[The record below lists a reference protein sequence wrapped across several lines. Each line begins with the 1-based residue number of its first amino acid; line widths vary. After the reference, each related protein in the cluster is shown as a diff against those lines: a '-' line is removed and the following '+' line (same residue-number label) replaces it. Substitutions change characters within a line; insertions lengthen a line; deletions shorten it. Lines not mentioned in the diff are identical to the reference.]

1 MQSGELNPLERP
13 RSVADIIGEA
23 LDIYQR
29 YPLLF
34 LALALGVIAPYE
46 LAALAA
52 TGRGPLTS
60 GGNVGVTYLVL
71 LLDIA
76 MVGPLVSALHIH
88 AIVLI
93 GQQRTPRLG
102 EVVSRTLR
110 VLAVVAAA
118 VIVSALGIAL
128 GFFALIIPGILL
140 TLRWSVVAQVAA
152 IEHEGWIP
160 SLQRSREL
168 TRGHYLHILGLLLI
182 VGLLSAGIFLAVGA
196 IPLGSTSGAA
206 SVAVGV
212 AARTITASFSALAL
226 ALLYFDL
233 RARLAGA
240 REVRFEPAA
249 AEPPPQP
256 GDEASPESPLEPG
269 QERP

>member
-1 MQSGELNPLERP
+1 MQSGERNPLERP

-46 LAALAA
+46 LAVLAA

-60 GGNVGVTYLVL
+60 GGNVGVTYLLL
-71 LLDIA
+71 LLDTA
-76 MVGPLVSALHIH
+76 MVGPLVSALNIH
-88 AIVLI
+88 AVVLV

-102 EVVSRTLR
+102 EVVTRALR
-110 VLAVVAAA
+110 VLPVVAAA

-140 TLRWSVVAQVAA
+140 WLRWSVVAQVAA

-160 SLQRSREL
+160 SLERSREL
-168 TRGHYLHILGLLLI
+168 TRGRYLHVLGLLLI
-182 VGLLSAGIFLAVGA
+182 VGLLSAGISLTFAA
-196 IPLGSTSGAA
+196 IPLGSTAGAA
-206 SVAVGV
+206 SVAVGI
-212 AARTITASFSALAL
+212 ASRTLTASLSALAL

-240 REVRFEPAA
+240 RDGRLEPPVAA
-249 AEPPPQP
+249 PPPQDGHEPPPELP
-256 GDEASPESPLEPG
+256 VEPG
-269 QERP
+269 EERP